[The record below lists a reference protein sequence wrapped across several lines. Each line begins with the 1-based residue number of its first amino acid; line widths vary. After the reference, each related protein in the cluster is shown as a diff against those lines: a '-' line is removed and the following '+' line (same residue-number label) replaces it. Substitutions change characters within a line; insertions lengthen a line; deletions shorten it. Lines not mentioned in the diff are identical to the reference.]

1 MESIF
6 GQIDPASFA
15 LAIIGTLWG
24 IEQGLG
30 GITKN
35 ALKRFNTKTLGII
48 QSSYDRTDILRPL
61 FRHKHD
67 ISDISVSLLCDML
80 VSTFNISSLPLRIGI
95 KICILAQN
103 STFSLIKII
112 LLLFANHFLFLHS
125 LIYYN
130 QSPDGAWVFDVEW
143 SELTVKIAIEELRS
157 QIFGDNFLS
166 ILYQISQSKSG
177 PLACKLPSKGT
188 PNDKVNIAEL
198 LITAFAL
205 YNVDGRQVV
214 EKRDIQVLNLA
225 TVTFERANVFYSK
238 YVAVNISID
247 EIILQFSINALAQ
260 CKDES
265 DAAYLIQYAIATDN
279 KWLLNASTDFLPEEI
294 DGPFDQTLI
303 DMAYAAGHAIAI
315 YCRGTTDVTM
325 EKSAYSNWI
334 NDNFIYNTRLPW
346 CQHNSSL
353 RKCHCWLTCFQIM
366 DTEAAALLHSSLSER
381 DIIIVCMNEDEA
393 VQELES
399 LAMTAA
405 DYVLLSSQSQNI
417 INSTQFKRTDRI
429 VIASSSGSKE
439 KTKTE
444 KETKHQII
452 PVE

>member
-15 LAIIGTLWG
+15 LAVIGTLWA

-35 ALKRFNTKTLGII
+35 AMKRFNTKTLGII
-48 QSSYDRTDILRPL
+48 QSSYDRTDLLRPL
-61 FRHKHD
+61 LRHKHD

-80 VSTFNISSLPLRIGI
+80 VSTFNITSLPLRVGI

-112 LLLFANHFLFLHS
+112 FLLFANHFLFLHS
-125 LIYYN
+125 LIYRN

-157 QIFGDNFLS
+157 HIFGDNFLS
-166 ILYQISQSKSG
+166 ILYEVSQSKSG
-177 PLACKLPSKGT
+177 PLACKLPSENTFDDNVG
-188 PNDKVNIAEL
+188 IAEL

-205 YNVDGRQVV
+205 YNIDGRQVV

-225 TVTFERANVFYSK
+225 TAMFERVNVFYSK
-238 YVAVNISID
+238 FATVSISID

-260 CKDES
+260 
-265 DAAYLIQYAIATDN
+265 YF
-279 KWLLNASTDFLPEEI
+279 LLHQEVEEA
-294 DGPFDQTLI
+294 LM

-315 YCRGTTDVTM
+315 NYRGTTDVAM
-325 EKSAYSNWI
+325 EKSTYSNWI
-334 NDNFIYNTRLPW
+334 NDNFIYNTPFPW
-346 CQHNSSL
+346 CQHNSSF
-353 RKCHCWLTCFQIM
+353 RKCHCWLTRFLIM
-366 DTEAAALLHSSLSER
+366 DAETAITLYGDYSER
-381 DIIIVCMNEDEA
+381 DVIVVCMNEDEA
-393 VQELES
+393 VQKFES
-399 LAMTAA
+399 LAETAA
-405 DYVLLSSQSQNI
+405 AFVQLSSQSQNI

-429 VIASSSGSKE
+429 VIASSGESKE
-439 KTKTE
+439 KAKTE

-452 PVE
+452 PIE